1 LVLKMRA
8 VSLLA
13 VLLLLVAPSW
23 HLQFQRGAVEQRPKE
38 AEQNIQAEP
47 AKFERLKSDEG
58 EHFGTRRLPLRESV
72 EHQLT
77 QQEK

>member
-1 LVLKMRA
+1 VLKMGG

-13 VLLLLVAPSW
+13 VLLLLVTPSW

-38 AEQNIQAEP
+38 AEANIEP
-47 AKFERLKSDEG
+47 APTFERLRNEED

-72 EHQLT
+72 EHHLT
-77 QQEK
+77 QQER